1 MGLITAYA
9 TDAITITPKGTLGGD
24 SRYAYDGSTVSTYA
38 RVSVKSGV
46 RKDENGKDWM
56 YRFRVWLKPTETVAL
71 QDKITFNGT
80 TYIVKELFER
90 DDITGT
96 LDHYEVYCG

>member
-9 TDAITITPKGTLGGD
+9 TDAITLTSKGTLGGD
-24 SRYAYDGSTVSTYA
+24 SRYAYDGTTVSTYA

-56 YRFRVWLKPTETVAL
+56 YRFRVWFKSTETVAL
-71 QDKITFNGT
+71 QDKITFDGM
-80 TYIVKELFER
+80 TYIVKELKER

-96 LDHYEVYCG
+96 LDHYEAYCG